1 MAFKKKARRKEIKNT
16 LSYDVNESNI
26 VPLVIKNAVLVDKSE
41 YKCFF
46 KRLIYIGC
54 PKLKNYGENDFVDGV
69 DLIDAS
75 WEHFVREMFALIN
88 GLAISNQPIRRVF
101 EGLLKYVQYCDS
113 NSK

>member
-26 VPLVIKNAVLVDKSE
+26 VPLVIKNAVLVDKSG

-54 PKLKNYGENDFVDGV
+54 PKLRIPAIPDTDTVLIRTVFSFCFLCSYFYFNCPVCSSF
-69 DLIDAS
+69 LIDS
-75 WEHFVREMFALIN
+75 PLN
-88 GLAISNQPIRRVF
+88 SIR
-101 EGLLKYVQYCDS
+101 
-113 NSK
+113 